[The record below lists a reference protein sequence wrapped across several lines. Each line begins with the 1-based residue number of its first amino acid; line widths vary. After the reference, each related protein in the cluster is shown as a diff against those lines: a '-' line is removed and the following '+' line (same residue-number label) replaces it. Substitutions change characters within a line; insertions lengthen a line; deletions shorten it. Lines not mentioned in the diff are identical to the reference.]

1 MLVSNLLF
9 VVKSW
14 IASLFEGEGMRFVLV
29 EQNRLKNGNTM
40 KSNELN
46 LANKQNFYILSYK
59 IMCQAK
65 TIKDTISIL
74 LSWRRGIKFLSID
87 V

>member
-1 MLVSNLLF
+1 
-9 VVKSW
+9 
-14 IASLFEGEGMRFVLV
+14 MRFVLV

-74 LSWRRGIKFLSID
+74 LS
-87 V
+87 